1 MLISYRSACNFMF
14 ILWMLS
20 ELLFPY
26 TALSRI
32 MVFAFCGVVFAC
44 TMLKKFSFPFCG
56 YVYSYIFFTVYA
68 FIMIRLGLSI
78 NPSVSLIMVKTLC
91 INILFLICLISYFK
105 YLKDINEILKI
116 FRIALT
122 IFVFISFFGGIG
134 SVLAGGRLT
143 VFRAETNTVADIAA
157 YLCIILLYDILIL
170 RKKSINTKVI
180 LLISVLLMIMTGTRS
195 ALVILFIGTYILYCF
210 QKPRQFVYRS
220 LFILCVLMLGIYA
233 LMNIST
239 LYNLIGYRIETILS
253 FLKGQEI
260 TESSFN
266 TRNSFTTLAYRYFM
280 EKPLTGYGLDT
291 FKTLKGSYGVYSHS
305 NYMELLFSLGI
316 PGLVLYYSSFVFL
329 IKNVIKTYSIY
340 KNKSILV
347 LALVIP
353 FLVCEYIGITYY
365 SRVFLSIICLAFTI
379 FHFCIIESKSND
391 YKANNTNLER
401 TGEIR

>member
-1 MLISYRSACNFMF
+1 MLISYRSICNFMF

-20 ELLFPY
+20 ELFFPY
-26 TALSRI
+26 TVLSRI

-44 TMLKKFSFPFCG
+44 TMLKKFSFPFCSF
-56 YVYSYIFFTVYA
+56 VYSYIFFTVYA
-68 FIMIRLGLSI
+68 FILIRLGLSI
-78 NPSVSLIMVKTLC
+78 NPSVSLTMVKTLC
-91 INILFLICLISYFK
+91 INILFLFCLISYFK
-105 YLKDINEILKI
+105 YLNEIGDILKI
-116 FRIALT
+116 FKIALT
-122 IFVFISFFGGIG
+122 IFVFISFLGGAG

-143 VFRAETNTVADIAA
+143 VFSAETNTVADMAA
-157 YLCIILLYDILIL
+157 YLCIILLYEILIL
-170 RKKSINTKVI
+170 RKKSINTKVV

-195 ALVILFIGTYILYCF
+195 ALVILFIGIYILYCF
-210 QKPRQFVYRS
+210 QKPRQFVLRS
-220 LFILCVLMLGIYA
+220 LLIIVLLILGIYA
-233 LMNIST
+233 LMNVRA

-266 TRNSFTTLAYRYFM
+266 TRNSFTTLAYKYFI

-291 FKTLKGSYGVYSHS
+291 FKTLQGSYGVYSHS

-316 PGLVLYYSSFVFL
+316 PGVVLYYSSFIIL
-329 IKNVIKTYSIY
+329 IFNVIKTYGIY

-347 LALVIP
+347 LAIVIP

-365 SRVFLSIICLAFTI
+365 SRTFLSIICLAFTI
-379 FHFCIIESKSND
+379 FHFCILESDYND
-391 YKANNTNLER
+391 YKANNENLER